1 VSRVGPLAL
10 SVLVGFA
17 RLLAILGAIAT
28 VPLLVL
34 TDGPLYFF
42 SVLIA
47 RCDDALE
54 ALRD

>member
-1 VSRVGPLAL
+1 MARPDRAAA

-54 ALRD
+54 SLRD